1 MLLHTSSLPLRHG
14 GALPTRDAKLSTPQG
29 LPEVHWA
36 FELHEIVPVR
46 AGQPQRR
53 SARCQQQTA
62 ASELRRHH
70 GALEQPSII

>member
-53 SARCQQQTA
+53 SAPLSTTDGSFGATQTPRSIGA
-62 ASELRRHH
+62 A
-70 GALEQPSII
+70 EQV